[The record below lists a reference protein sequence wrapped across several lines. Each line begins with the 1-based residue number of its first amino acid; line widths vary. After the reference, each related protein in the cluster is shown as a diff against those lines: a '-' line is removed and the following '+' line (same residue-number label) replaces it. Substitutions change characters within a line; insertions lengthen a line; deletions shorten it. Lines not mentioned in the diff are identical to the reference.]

1 MPETWRLERNC
12 NHLKMGII
20 IRQSIKGTI
29 VNYIGVVVGFF
40 TTFFVA
46 TRFLTAEEIGL
57 TRVLLDAA
65 MLFSSLAQLGTG
77 TSIVRFYPYFKD
89 DKHNDHGFFFWSVM
103 VPLLGFIVFSC
114 LFWALRDM
122 MAEAFSEKSD
132 MFVTYYK
139 CIFPLAFSLLYMS
152 VSEANA
158 NVLMRIVVPKFVRE
172 VGVRVLTLLV
182 YFLYAFSILDL
193 DGFVYAFC
201 GVYAVALVVDV
212 FYLFSLQHISFKPD
226 FKFITPQLRR
236 DYLLYT
242 LFLITSVLSSVLA
255 PFANSFFIS
264 AKMGLT
270 YTGIFA
276 IASYITALIEIPYRS
291 LGAIAQPQLSRAIKE
306 NAIDE
311 VNHLIR
317 RVSFHQLLAGAFM
330 FLLIWMNLDLLF
342 MIIPNGEQ
350 YASAKWVVFLL
361 SLSKLY
367 NSICSIGLSV
377 LNYSRFYYY
386 SLIFSALFTL
396 LSIVLNNCLIPLWG
410 MEGAALATLLASAIY
425 YSLLLLL
432 NYIKLKTSP
441 LSLRQLAV
449 VGLFLF
455 FGVCDVLWKKFVV
468 AYLPEGLMY
477 ALCSAVVQTL
487 LFALLAIV
495 AIYRFRLSS
504 DVNSLIDS
512 VLKRQSVN

>member
-1 MPETWRLERNC
+1 
-12 NHLKMGII
+12 MGVI

-65 MLFSSLAQLGTG
+65 MLFSSLAQLGTN

-89 DKHNDHGFFFWSVM
+89 DDKDDHGFFFWSIA
-103 VPLLGFIVFSC
+103 VPFLGFVIFSV
-114 LFWALRDM
+114 LFWALREV

-139 CIFPLAFSLLYMS
+139 CIFPLAFSLLYMA

-172 VGVRVLTLLV
+172 VGVRVLTLVV
-182 YFLYAFSILDL
+182 YFLYAFSVLDL

-212 FYLFSLQHISFKPD
+212 CYLFSLKHISLKPD
-226 FKFITPQLRR
+226 LKFITPQLRR

-242 LFLITSVLSSVLA
+242 LFLITSVVSSVLA

-264 AKMGLT
+264 AKMGLA
-270 YTGIFA
+270 YTGVFA

-291 LGAIAQPQLSRAIKE
+291 LGTIAQPQLSRAIKD
-306 NAIDE
+306 NAIAE
-311 VNHLIR
+311 TNMLIR
-317 RVSFHQLLAGAFM
+317 RISFHQLLAGAFM

-342 MIIPNGEQ
+342 RIIPNGEQ
-350 YASAKWVVFLL
+350 YATAKWVVFLL

-386 SLIFSALFTL
+386 SLVFSALFTV
-396 LSIVLNNCLIPLWG
+396 LSIVFNNWFIPVWG
-410 MEGAALATLLASAIY
+410 MEGAALATLVASFIY

-432 NYIKLKTSP
+432 NYVKLKTSP
-441 LSLRQLAV
+441 LSLRQLAI
-449 VGLFLF
+449 VGLFLL
-455 FGVCDVLWKKFVV
+455 FGLGDVLWKKLQVCF
-468 AYLPEGLMY
+468 LPDDLLWSLG
-477 ALCSAVVQTL
+477 AAVVQTS
-487 LFALLAIV
+487 LFALV
-495 AIYRFRLSS
+495 AVWVVYRLRLSD
-504 DVNSLIDS
+504 DVNGLIDS
-512 VLKRQSVN
+512 VLQRIGLRR

>member
-1 MPETWRLERNC
+1 
-12 NHLKMGII
+12 MGVI

-65 MLFSSLAQLGTG
+65 MLFSSLAQLGTN

-89 DKHNDHGFFFWSVM
+89 DDKDDHGFFFWSIL
-103 VPLLGFIVFSC
+103 VPFLGFVIFSV
-114 LFWALRDM
+114 LFWALREV

-139 CIFPLAFSLLYMS
+139 CIFPLAFSLLYMA

-172 VGVRVLTLLV
+172 VGVRVLTLVV
-182 YFLYAFSILDL
+182 YFLYAFSVLDL

-212 FYLFSLQHISFKPD
+212 CYLFSLKHISLKPD
-226 FKFITPQLRR
+226 LKFITPQLRR
-236 DYLLYT
+236 DYFLYT
-242 LFLITSVLSSVLA
+242 LFLITSVVSSVLA

-264 AKMGLT
+264 AKMGLA
-270 YTGIFA
+270 YTGVFA

-291 LGAIAQPQLSRAIKE
+291 LGTIAQPQLSRAIKD
-306 NAIDE
+306 NAIAE
-311 VNHLIR
+311 TNMLIR
-317 RVSFHQLLAGAFM
+317 RISFHQLLAGAFM

-342 MIIPNGEQ
+342 RIIPNGEQ
-350 YASAKWVVFLL
+350 YATAKWVVFLL

-386 SLIFSALFTL
+386 SLVFSALFTV
-396 LSIVLNNCLIPLWG
+396 LSIVFNNWFIPVWG
-410 MEGAALATLLASAIY
+410 MEGAALATLVASFIY

-432 NYIKLKTSP
+432 NYVKLKTSP
-441 LSLRQLAV
+441 LSLRQLAI
-449 VGLFLF
+449 VGLFLL
-455 FGVCDVLWKKFVV
+455 FGLGDVLWKKLQVCF
-468 AYLPEGLMY
+468 LPDDLLWSLG
-477 ALCSAVVQTL
+477 AAVVQTS
-487 LFALLAIV
+487 LFALLAV
-495 AIYRFRLSS
+495 WVVYRLRLSD
-504 DVNSLIDS
+504 DVNGLIDS
-512 VLKRQSVN
+512 VLQRIGLRR

>member
-1 MPETWRLERNC
+1 
-12 NHLKMGII
+12 MGII
-20 IRQSIKGTI
+20 IRQSIKGTV

-65 MLFSSLAQLGTG
+65 MLFSSLAQFGTN
-77 TSIVRFYPYFKD
+77 TSIVRYYPYFKD
-89 DKHNDHGFFFWSVM
+89 DKHNDHGFFFWSM
-103 VPLLGFIVFSC
+103 LVPLIGFVVFSC
-114 LFWALRDM
+114 LFWALRDV

-172 VGVRVLTLLV
+172 VGVRVLTLIV
-182 YFLYAFSILDL
+182 YFLYAFSILNL

-201 GVYAVALVVDV
+201 GVYAVALVIDMY
-212 FYLFSLQHISFKPD
+212 YLLTLKHISFKPD
-226 FKFITPQLRR
+226 LSFITPKLRR

-264 AKMGLT
+264 AKMGLA
-270 YTGIFA
+270 YTGVFA

-291 LGAIAQPQLSRAIKE
+291 LGAIAQPQLSRAIKD

-311 VNHLIR
+311 ANALIR
-317 RVSFHQLLAGAFM
+317 RISFHQLLAGAFV
-330 FLLIWMNLDLLF
+330 FLVIWMNIDLLF
-342 MIIPNGEQ
+342 LIIPNGSQ
-350 YASAKWVVFLL
+350 YAVAKWVVFIL

-367 NSICSIGLSV
+367 NSVCSIALSV
-377 LNYSRFYYY
+377 LNYSKFYYY
-386 SLIFSALFTL
+386 SLLFSALFTV
-396 LSIVLNNCLIPLWG
+396 LSIVLNNTFIPLWG
-410 MEGAALATLLASAIY
+410 MEGAALATLIASCVY
-425 YSLLLLL
+425 YGMLLLL
-432 NYIKLKTSP
+432 NYFKLRTSP
-441 LSLRQLAV
+441 LSFKQLTLL
-449 VGLFLF
+449 GLFLV
-455 FGVCDVLWKKFVV
+455 FGVADVLWKQLMSIC
-468 AYLPEGLMY
+468 LPEGLVWSMGV
-477 ALCSAVVQTL
+477 AVVQTL
-487 LFALLAIV
+487 LFSVLAVGIV
-495 AIYRFRLSS
+495 YRLGLSS
-504 DVNSLIDS
+504 DVNGLIDKT
-512 VLKRQSVN
+512 LMQLGFRK

>member
-1 MPETWRLERNC
+1 
-12 NHLKMGII
+12 MGVI

-65 MLFSSLAQLGTG
+65 MLFSSLAQLGTN

-89 DKHNDHGFFFWSVM
+89 DDKDDHGFFFWSIV
-103 VPLLGFIVFSC
+103 VPFLGFVIFSV
-114 LFWALRDM
+114 LFWALREV

-139 CIFPLAFSLLYMS
+139 CIFPLAFSLLYMA

-172 VGVRVLTLLV
+172 VGVRVLTLVV
-182 YFLYAFSILDL
+182 YFLYAFSVLDL

-212 FYLFSLQHISFKPD
+212 CYLFSLKHISLKPD
-226 FKFITPQLRR
+226 LKFITPQLRR

-242 LFLITSVLSSVLA
+242 LFLITSVVSSVLA

-264 AKMGLT
+264 AKMGLA
-270 YTGIFA
+270 YTGVFA

-291 LGAIAQPQLSRAIKE
+291 LGTIAQPQLSRAIKD
-306 NAIDE
+306 NAIAE
-311 VNHLIR
+311 TNMLIR
-317 RVSFHQLLAGAFM
+317 RISFHQLLVGAFM

-342 MIIPNGEQ
+342 RIIPNGEQ
-350 YASAKWVVFLL
+350 YATAKWVVFLL

-386 SLIFSALFTL
+386 SLVFSALFTF
-396 LSIVLNNCLIPLWG
+396 LSIVFNNWFIPVWG
-410 MEGAALATLLASAIY
+410 MEGAALATLVASFIY

-432 NYIKLKTSP
+432 NYVKLKTSP
-441 LSLRQLAV
+441 LSLRQLAI
-449 VGLFLF
+449 VGLFLL
-455 FGVCDVLWKKFVV
+455 FGLGDVLWKKLQVCF
-468 AYLPEGLMY
+468 LPDDLLWSLG
-477 ALCSAVVQTL
+477 AAVVQTS
-487 LFALLAIV
+487 LFALLAV
-495 AIYRFRLSS
+495 WVVYRLRLSD
-504 DVNSLIDS
+504 DVNGLIDS
-512 VLKRQSVN
+512 VLQRIGLRR

>member
-1 MPETWRLERNC
+1 
-12 NHLKMGII
+12 MGVI

-65 MLFSSLAQLGTG
+65 MLFSSLAQLGTN

-89 DKHNDHGFFFWSVM
+89 DDKDDHGFFFWSIL
-103 VPLLGFIVFSC
+103 VPFLGFVIFSV
-114 LFWALRDM
+114 LFWALREV

-139 CIFPLAFSLLYMS
+139 CIFPLAFSLLYMA

-172 VGVRVLTLLV
+172 VGVRVLTLVV
-182 YFLYAFSILDL
+182 YFLYAFSVLDL

-212 FYLFSLQHISFKPD
+212 CYLFSLKHISLKPD
-226 FKFITPQLRR
+226 LKFITPQLRR

-242 LFLITSVLSSVLA
+242 LFLITSVVSSVLA

-264 AKMGLT
+264 AKMGLA
-270 YTGIFA
+270 YTGVFA

-291 LGAIAQPQLSRAIKE
+291 LGTIAQPQLSRAIKD
-306 NAIDE
+306 NAIAE
-311 VNHLIR
+311 TNMLIR
-317 RVSFHQLLAGAFM
+317 RISFHQLLAGAFM

-342 MIIPNGEQ
+342 RIIPNGEQ
-350 YASAKWVVFLL
+350 YATAKWVVFLL

-386 SLIFSALFTL
+386 SLVFSALFTV
-396 LSIVLNNCLIPLWG
+396 LSIVFNNWFIPLWG
-410 MEGAALATLLASAIY
+410 MEGAAFATLVASFIY

-432 NYIKLKTSP
+432 NYVKLKTSP
-441 LSLRQLAV
+441 LSLRQLAI
-449 VGLFLF
+449 VGLFLL
-455 FGVCDVLWKKFVV
+455 FGLGDVLWKKLQVCF
-468 AYLPEGLMY
+468 LPDDLLWSLG
-477 ALCSAVVQTL
+477 AAVVQTS
-487 LFALLAIV
+487 LFALV
-495 AIYRFRLSS
+495 AVWVVYRLRLSD
-504 DVNSLIDS
+504 DVNGLIDS
-512 VLKRQSVN
+512 VLQRIGLRR

>member
-1 MPETWRLERNC
+1 
-12 NHLKMGII
+12 MGVI
-20 IRQSIKGTI
+20 IRQSIKGTV
-29 VNYIGVVVGFF
+29 VNYVGVVVGFF

-65 MLFSSLAQLGTG
+65 MLFSSLALLGTS

-89 DKHNDHGFFFWSVM
+89 EDHEDHGFFFWSLV
-103 VPLLGFIVFSC
+103 VPLLGFVVFSV
-114 LFWALRDM
+114 LFWALRDV

-132 MFVTYYK
+132 LFVTYYK

-172 VGVRVLTLLV
+172 VGVRVLTLVV
-182 YFLYAFSILDL
+182 YFLYAFSVLDL

-201 GVYAVALVVDV
+201 GVYAVALVLDLC
-212 FYLFSLQHISFKPD
+212 YLFSLKHISLKPD
-226 FKFITPQLRR
+226 FSFITPRLRR

-242 LFLITSVLSSVLA
+242 LFLVTSVVSSVLA

-270 YTGIFA
+270 YTGVFA

-291 LGAIAQPQLSRAIKE
+291 LGTIAQPQLSRAIKD

-311 VNHLIR
+311 ANQLIR
-317 RVSFHQLLAGAFM
+317 RISFHQLLAGAFM

-342 MIIPNGEQ
+342 RIIPNGEQ
-350 YASAKWVVFLL
+350 YAAAKWVVFVL

-386 SLIFSALFTL
+386 SLIFSALFTV
-396 LSIVLNNCLIPLWG
+396 LSIVFNNCFIPVWG
-410 MEGAALATLLASAIY
+410 MEGAAFATFAASFIY

-432 NYIKLKTSP
+432 NYLKLKTSP
-441 LSLRQLAV
+441 LSLNQLTVAA
-449 VGLFLF
+449 LFLL
-455 FGVCDVLWKKFVV
+455 FGVGDVLWKKVQ
-468 AYLPEGLMY
+468 
-477 ALCSAVVQTL
+477 ALCLPDDLIWTIVAAVVQTV
-487 LFALLAIV
+487 LFAVLAV
-495 AIYRFRLSS
+495 WVIYRLRMSD
-504 DVNSLIDS
+504 DVNRLIDS
-512 VLKRQSVN
+512 VMQGIRKRR

>member
-1 MPETWRLERNC
+1 
-12 NHLKMGII
+12 MGVI

-65 MLFSSLAQLGTG
+65 MLFSSLAQLGTN

-89 DKHNDHGFFFWSVM
+89 DDKDDHGFFFWSIA
-103 VPLLGFIVFSC
+103 VPFLGFVIFSV
-114 LFWALRDM
+114 LFWALREV

-139 CIFPLAFSLLYMS
+139 CIFPLAFSLLYMA

-172 VGVRVLTLLV
+172 VGVRVLTLVV
-182 YFLYAFSILDL
+182 YFLYAFSVLDL

-212 FYLFSLQHISFKPD
+212 CYLFSLKHISLKPD
-226 FKFITPQLRR
+226 LKFITPQLRR

-242 LFLITSVLSSVLA
+242 LFLITSVVSSVLA

-264 AKMGLT
+264 AKMGLA
-270 YTGIFA
+270 YTGVFA

-291 LGAIAQPQLSRAIKE
+291 LGTIAQPQLSRAIKD
-306 NAIDE
+306 NAIAE
-311 VNHLIR
+311 TNMLIR
-317 RVSFHQLLAGAFM
+317 RISFHQLLAGAFM

-342 MIIPNGEQ
+342 RIIPNGEQ
-350 YASAKWVVFLL
+350 YATAKWVVFLL

-386 SLIFSALFTL
+386 SLVFSALFTV
-396 LSIVLNNCLIPLWG
+396 LSIVFNNWFIPVWG
-410 MEGAALATLLASAIY
+410 MEGAALATLVASFIY

-432 NYIKLKTSP
+432 NYVKLKTSP

-449 VGLFLF
+449 VGLFLL
-455 FGVCDVLWKKFVV
+455 FGLGDVLWKKLQVCF
-468 AYLPEGLMY
+468 LPDDLLWSLG
-477 ALCSAVVQTL
+477 AAVVQTS
-487 LFALLAIV
+487 LFALV
-495 AIYRFRLSS
+495 AVWVVYRLRLSD
-504 DVNSLIDS
+504 DVNGLIDS
-512 VLKRQSVN
+512 VLQCIGLRR